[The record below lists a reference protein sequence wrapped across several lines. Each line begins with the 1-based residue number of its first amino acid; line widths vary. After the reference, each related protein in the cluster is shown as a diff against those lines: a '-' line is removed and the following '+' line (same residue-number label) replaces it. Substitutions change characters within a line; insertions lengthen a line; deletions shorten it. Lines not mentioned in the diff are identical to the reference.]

1 MTTNVQKIDSKT
13 VLTVP
18 RYLGL
23 EDIKRKKD
31 GTYLLNLGFSR
42 QQRKDVCLDEQ
53 GLSII
58 RKWLKPRTIEDVC
71 NESGV
76 SPSELIPTCEAL
88 LSAGVLTI
96 HSESSNRFSRYD
108 RHLLFFQMQGA
119 GPEVVQERLSQARV
133 ALIGMGGIGNWVA
146 LNLIGSGL
154 KELRLVDFDTIEET
168 NLTRQI
174 LFSENDIGKHKVVV
188 AKNALSGKNK
198 NTEIT
203 AHLSQIDGETAL
215 EEILKD
221 IDFVVLSADRPARI
235 HDWLDSVC
243 IHKRIPYLNIGYRDG
258 VGIVGPMTIPGE
270 TSCYQCF
277 KHEPDNNSTIHKEE
291 SEIALMEEFEARY
304 QAPSFG
310 PLNALVSAIGATEI
324 LKYLGQFGSIE
335 SHATEIN
342 IDPITFETERRHYEK
357 DTVCKQCAHI

>member
-1 MTTNVQKIDSKT
+1 
-13 VLTVP
+13 
-18 RYLGL
+18 
-23 EDIKRKKD
+23 
-31 GTYLLNLGFSR
+31 
-42 QQRKDVCLDEQ
+42 
-53 GLSII
+53 
-58 RKWLKPRTIEDVC
+58 
-71 NESGV
+71 
-76 SPSELIPTCEAL
+76 
-88 LSAGVLTI
+88 
-96 HSESSNRFSRYD
+96 
-108 RHLLFFQMQGA
+108 MQGA
-119 GPEVVQERLSQARV
+119 VPEVVQERLSQARV

-174 LFSENDIGKHKVVV
+174 LFSEKDIGKHKVVV

-203 AHLSQIDGETAL
+203 VHLSQIDGETAL

-277 KHEPDNNSTIHKEE
+277 KHEPDNNSTIHKED

-357 DTVCKQCAHI
+357 DTVCKQCAQI